1 MLAYC
6 WRCETPLSN
15 TETRMDDTYRD
26 RQDPSVTVWFQL
38 DSGEK
43 IGVWTTTPWTLPSNL
58 ALAVGPDITY
68 AVLEKDGE
76 RFLLGESR
84 LAAYAKELEGFSQTG
99 TLQGAELVGKRY
111 TPLFDYLVEQA
122 GPNAFQVLGA
132 DFVTTEDGTGVVH
145 MAPAFGEDDQNA
157 CNAAGIPTIVTVD
170 DHTRFT
176 ALVPDFQG
184 EQSSTSTSRSSGCSG
199 SAACCSGRTRT
210 RTRTR
215 TAGAAR
221 PRWSTRRSRP
231 GSWRSPR
238 SGTGWSS

>member
-68 AVLEKDGE
+68 AVLEKDGS
-76 RFLLGESR
+76 RYLLGESR
-84 LAAYAKELEGFSQTG
+84 VAAYAKELEGFEQVG
-99 TLQGAELVGKRY
+99 TVQGSELVGKRY

-122 GPNAFQVLGA
+122 GPHAFQVLGA

-145 MAPAFGEDDQNA
+145 MRP
-157 CNAAGIPTIVTVD
+157 
-170 DHTRFT
+170 
-176 ALVPDFQG
+176 
-184 EQSSTSTSRSSGCSG
+184 RSV
-199 SAACCSGRTRT
+199 RTTRT
-210 RTRTR
+210 PATRP
-215 TAGAAR
+215 A
-221 PRWSTRRSRP
+221 SRRS
-231 GSWRSPR
+231 
-238 SGTGWSS
+238 